1 MSAWAGLTSALVSV
15 SAGTSTLVCTALEA
29 AVSDVPDHTYVAE
42 LRLVTV
48 RAGPE
53 STLAWNVT
61 APPVPP
67 ATDPRANVT
76 VPFAP
81 ATKAPASSP
90 VASVRGVP
98 FQRRDPAT

>member
-1 MSAWAGLTSALVSV
+1 MSAWAGLTSVLVSV

-29 AVSDVPDHTYVAE
+29 AVSDVPDHTYVAA

-61 APPVPP
+61 VPAVPPVTDPALTTTTPFP
-67 ATDPRANVT
+67 ATI
-76 VPFAP
+76 
-81 ATKAPASSP
+81 KEPASSP
-90 VASVRGVP
+90 EASVRGTP
-98 FQRRDPAT
+98 FQRIEPAT